1 MDCDRGDNHGLIQS
15 SSIAATHSIFDR
27 FKILYLMVAP
37 DVEQRRSNTS
47 SGKGKATAALRIL
60 KDCRCGNLGQS

>member
-47 SGKGKATAALRIL
+47 SGKGKAVRVET
-60 KDCRCGNLGQS
+60 